1 VVGLALALASTGA
14 NAQSVISRSV
24 TVEPVETTVTQ
35 TPNATVVTRRPV
47 AAQAAQP
54 AARPPIVQTGPAV
67 VESDP
72 DSVDS
77 VTTREVVERAAV
89 TEAMRPAQRAKARQT
104 SSRQT
109 ARDAQRRAAPAPAS
123 RQVARR
129 TTTTTT
135 RPAPRLALN
144 PRERHII
151 YQTIVERQVVP
162 GRQVVVAPPPVAA
175 PPPLVQRQ
183 VGLRPPIVAA
193 DESVSADEPV
203 YAVGSV
209 LPPNV
214 PLYAMPQNVALG
226 VPAAQTYSYA
236 YLGGRAYLVDP
247 ASGTIVEDVT
257 E

>member
-1 VVGLALALASTGA
+1 VALAVALASSGA

-35 TPNATVVTRRPV
+35 TPNGTVVTRRPV
-47 AAQAAQP
+47 AQ
-54 AARPPIVQTGPAV
+54 PPIVQTGPAI
-67 VESDP
+67 VERDP
-72 DSVDS
+72 RQIDS

-89 TEAMRPAQRAKARQT
+89 TEAMRPVRRATTRQT
-104 SSRQT
+104 SSRST
-109 ARDAQRRAAPAPAS
+109 VRRDARPAPSQAA
-123 RQVARR
+123 RQAARR
-129 TTTTTT
+129 TTTTTRT
-135 RPAPRLALN
+135 APRLELD
-144 PRERHII
+144 PRERHIV
-151 YQTIVERQVVP
+151 YQTIIERQVVP
-162 GRQVVVAPPPVAA
+162 GQQVVVTPPVVAQ
-175 PPPLVQRQ
+175 PPLVQQQPPLVQRQ

-193 DESVSADEPV
+193 DDTAGVAEPV

-226 VPAAQTYSYA
+226 VPAAQSYSYA

-247 ASGTIVEDVT
+247 ASGTIVADVT